1 MIDVMLTVNGDAV
14 RVAVAPDATLLD
26 ALRDVLHLTGAKRG
40 CEVGDCGACTVIMD
54 GRAVNA
60 CLILA
65 DQAKGRSVTTIE
77 GLATR
82 QALHPLQKA
91 FEDNGALQCGF
102 CGPGMIL
109 SAKALLDQ
117 EPAPGEDAIRTAL
130 AGNLCRCTG
139 YNKIVKAVQ
148 DAVDAMQSASS
159 SRSMQ
164 VVREDA
170 NDEGTTTSGRA
181 RRRADRSAGDARS
194 ARRFAPRRAAAKA
207 FPARCRCSHGAPSNG
222 SRRPA
227 GHPA

>member
-65 DQAKGRSVTTIE
+65 GQAKGRSVTTIE

-170 NDEGTTTSGRA
+170 NNE
-181 RRRADRSAGDARS
+181 
-194 ARRFAPRRAAAKA
+194 
-207 FPARCRCSHGAPSNG
+207 
-222 SRRPA
+222 
-227 GHPA
+227 

>member
-65 DQAKGRSVTTIE
+65 GQAKGRSVTTIE

-170 NDEGTTTSGRA
+170 NDE
-181 RRRADRSAGDARS
+181 
-194 ARRFAPRRAAAKA
+194 
-207 FPARCRCSHGAPSNG
+207 
-222 SRRPA
+222 
-227 GHPA
+227 

>member
-65 DQAKGRSVTTIE
+65 GQAEGRSVTTIE

-170 NDEGTTTSGRA
+170 NNE
-181 RRRADRSAGDARS
+181 
-194 ARRFAPRRAAAKA
+194 
-207 FPARCRCSHGAPSNG
+207 
-222 SRRPA
+222 
-227 GHPA
+227 